1 MSVDRWVSIG
11 TIGGSV
17 WVSSIS
23 VVGVVQP
30 WLGFRVSFSFSLADE
45 VSSTIG
51 SWGIGTSISTIGGS
65 VWVSVVSI
73 GQPWLGIRFG
83 VSGSLS
89 QVSVSSS
96 VTVVSSSVY
105 TSIWVSSI
113 SSSIWISSISVV
125 GVSQPW
131 LGISLGFRF
140 WLSAYAGDEDGG
152 NKEKLH
158 DCFRCGYDWLLKVNG
173 GPH

>member
-23 VVGVVQP
+23 VVGV
-30 WLGFRVSFSFSLADE
+30 
-45 VSSTIG
+45 
-51 SWGIGTSISTIGGS
+51 
-65 VWVSVVSI
+65 

-105 TSIWVSSI
+105 TSVWVGSI

-152 NKEKLH
+152 NLQ
-158 DCFRCGYDWLLKVNG
+158 LKDIQMLDN
-173 GPH
+173 H

>member
-11 TIGGSV
+11 TIGRSV
-17 WVSSIS
+17 WVSSVS
-23 VVGVVQP
+23 VVGV
-30 WLGFRVSFSFSLADE
+30 
-45 VSSTIG
+45 
-51 SWGIGTSISTIGGS
+51 
-65 VWVSVVSI
+65 

-89 QVSVSSS
+89 QVVVSSS
-96 VTVVSSSVY
+96 VTVVSSSV
-105 TSIWVSSI
+105 

-125 GVSQPW
+125 GVSQLW

-140 WLSAYAGDEDGG
+140 WLSAYAG

-158 DCFRCGYDWLLKVNG
+158 VCFRCGYDWLLKVNG

>member
-17 WVSSIS
+17 WVSSVS
-23 VVGVVQP
+23 VVGVGQP
-30 WLGFRVSFSFSLADE
+30 WLGFRVSFGFSLADE

-51 SWGIGTSISTIGGS
+51 GVWDGVSGISSTIDSWGSSIGTSISTIGGS

-96 VTVVSSSVY
+96 VTVISSSVY
-105 TSIWVSSI
+105 TSV
-113 SSSIWISSISVV
+113 
-125 GVSQPW
+125 
-131 LGISLGFRF
+131 
-140 WLSAYAGDEDGG
+140 
-152 NKEKLH
+152 
-158 DCFRCGYDWLLKVNG
+158 
-173 GPH
+173 